1 MHFFIYYR
9 APPEMPLSIYN
20 GVCFVEKAEVVRAEG
35 KFQYLALTLRTAQ
48 SSSDIIP
55 DSADIKILHRMLRFG
70 LSCQVSAK
78 EFCPVVSFSA
88 GGMFLFS
95 VTTLFLQ
102 SLNSSFPFYPA
113 FN

>member
-70 LSCQVSAK
+70 LSCQVSI
-78 EFCPVVSFSA
+78 
-88 GGMFLFS
+88 
-95 VTTLFLQ
+95 
-102 SLNSSFPFYPA
+102 
-113 FN
+113 